1 MKSIITIA
9 QDLHFQLYGKYFHDS
24 QESDAQIILSF
35 LQEMGKFTLENID
48 STDFNSMLH
57 IPSDKLFLN
66 EIDYEFYKL
75 LNSGL

>member
-24 QESDAQIILSF
+24 QDSDAQIILCF
-35 LQEMGKFTLENID
+35 LQEMGKLTLENVDNI
-48 STDFNSMLH
+48 DFNSMLH

-66 EIDYEFYKL
+66 EIDYEFYNL
-75 LNSGL
+75 LNAGL